1 MYSATPPL
9 GLART
14 WARRRLSGLRIAYR
28 RRAHTP
34 LIKQASE
41 AQQPLFDVL
50 RAHVARVRLGGPEL
64 LGDGGEARPD
74 RLFEVARVDG
84 LAPHLAVPA
93 EHEAAQRT
101 RHARARVVRIYAAPV
116 DVQVVQVPAAEHVKI
131 DRVFMEKRLCASTH
145 AWICAFAAM
154 STREGLHVAG
164 ASRESFT
171 TKLESQTNRP
181 LGPCAQGAR
190 ENVPR
195 GVVVPNVA
203 QHVVAEL
210 EHLRHVGGAPP
221 HVDDGL
227 LGQRAFEVVEDL
239 GPLHRP
245 PALRNGRRG
254 DALDEVGIPV
264 VGRHVARLEPARD
277 GGHLLPALRVHLVA
291 AEVEKLVGEEARRS
305 AARLRQRQY
314 SDVSCSLS

>member
-116 DVQVVQVPAAEHVKI
+116 DVQVVQVP
-131 DRVFMEKRLCASTH
+131 
-145 AWICAFAAM
+145 
-154 STREGLHVAG
+154 
-164 ASRESFT
+164 
-171 TKLESQTNRP
+171 
-181 LGPCAQGAR
+181 
-190 ENVPR
+190 R

-305 AARLRQRQY
+305 AARRLFA
-314 SDVSCSLS
+314 SGAFSE